1 MKNFNKLVDSYPKAS
16 KVLTVMGVLFSL
28 YILAGIV
35 VIALLFDPLIWIGA
49 FLGAKISQREVFIK
63 QLIAAYIGALTV
75 NLLFVLA
82 FDPRHPMLFARFVVS
97 LFIAYFATDIFNSF
111 SFQGAMNS
119 LKETKKF
126 IVGLFLKVSN
136 KKEINV
142 FFSRRNITHYQS
154 IMMRKI
160 EDNLPVIYSRVANL
174 RVLIQKF
181 WESTENSQ
189 SIKNKEIMKQSDE
202 DFEKAVAQLVR
213 YSSRKIVKSD
223 FIEKMNEAI
232 PAHLK
237 LTQIS
242 DSDSSILAHEA
253 IVHIITKVLDETTW
267 DQDNL
272 DDDQQFTL
280 MLIVFAISSEISHHL
295 NAPFE
300 IMTGVLYADIV
311 RRGIIDEIGLHEI
324 GDLYNQMASSRDRH
338 VLSDI
343 GRMAR
348 IWIMEPADMEP
359 ILRLA
364 GILQIISNAVVD
376 K

>member
-1 MKNFNKLVDSYPKAS
+1 
-16 KVLTVMGVLFSL
+16 
-28 YILAGIV
+28 
-35 VIALLFDPLIWIGA
+35 
-49 FLGAKISQREVFIK
+49 
-63 QLIAAYIGALTV
+63 
-75 NLLFVLA
+75 
-82 FDPRHPMLFARFVVS
+82 
-97 LFIAYFATDIFNSF
+97 
-111 SFQGAMNS
+111 
-119 LKETKKF
+119 
-126 IVGLFLKVSN
+126 
-136 KKEINV
+136 
-142 FFSRRNITHYQS
+142 
-154 IMMRKI
+154 MMRKI

-202 DFEKAVAQLVR
+202 DFEKAIAQLVP

-253 IVHIITKVLDETTW
+253 IVHIITKVHDETTW

-280 MLIVFAISSEISHHL
+280 MLMVFAISSEISHHL

-300 IMTGVLYADIV
+300 IMTGCLYAVIV

-338 VLSDI
+338 VLSNI

-364 GILQIISNAVVD
+364 GILQIISNAFVE

>member
-202 DFEKAVAQLVR
+202 DFEKAIAQLVP

-280 MLIVFAISSEISHHL
+280 MLMVFAISSEISHHL

-300 IMTGVLYADIV
+300 IMTGCLYAVIV